1 MEWVNILKEIP
12 YGKGGMVI
20 AFVLVMILIILY
32 FQDRTQKRMFDHL
45 GKFIDYL
52 IKRGG
57 RP

>member
-32 FQDRTQKRMFDHL
+32 FQDRLHKRIF
-45 GKFIDYL
+45 DYL
-52 IKRGG
+52 SKRNH
-57 RP
+57 RK